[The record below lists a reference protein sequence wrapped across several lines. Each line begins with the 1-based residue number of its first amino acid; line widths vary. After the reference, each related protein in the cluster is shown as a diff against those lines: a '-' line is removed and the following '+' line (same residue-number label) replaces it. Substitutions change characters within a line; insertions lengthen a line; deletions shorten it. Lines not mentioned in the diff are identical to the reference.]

1 MTNEIAPDALQ
12 KARES
17 LAPPR
22 IVDVRGADEYAV
34 GHIPGAENLPAEEL
48 ERSPEQIPKD
58 KPIVV
63 Y

>member
-17 LAPPR
+17 AAPPL
-22 IVDVRGADEYAV
+22 IIDVRSAADYAA

-48 ERSPEQIPKD
+48 ERGLEQIPKD